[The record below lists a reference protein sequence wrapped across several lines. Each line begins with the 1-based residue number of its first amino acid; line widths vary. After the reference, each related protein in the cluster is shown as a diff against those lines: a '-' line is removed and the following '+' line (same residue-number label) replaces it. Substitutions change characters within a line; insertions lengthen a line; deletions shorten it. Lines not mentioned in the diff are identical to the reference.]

1 MEWDALLAD
10 LESRFDAERRAEIAA
25 ASADLAEA
33 ELAGIRILDR
43 LRNAV
48 GAELHMRTLSG
59 FAVDG
64 RLLRAGGEVL
74 VIDEGEGLRTLVPVR
89 AIAVVSSLPGPAPV
103 ADPARGGA
111 GGFGLTAA
119 GEVVGRLSRVGAD
132 YVDVL
137 VDGVDPASRLEPVR
151 PRRGRTSVLLAA
163 VEAVRSR

>member
-10 LESRFDAERRAEIAA
+10 LESRFDAERRAELAA

-74 VIDEGEGLRTLVPVR
+74 VIDEGEGLRTLMPIR
-89 AIAVVSSLPGPAPV
+89 TKALFSLLL
-103 ADPARGGA
+103 
-111 GGFGLTAA
+111 F
-119 GEVVGRLSRVGAD
+119 RL
-132 YVDVL
+132 
-137 VDGVDPASRLEPVR
+137 
-151 PRRGRTSVLLAA
+151 
-163 VEAVRSR
+163 

>member
-10 LESRFDAERRAEIAA
+10 LESRFDAERRAELAA

-74 VIDEGEGLRTLVPVR
+74 VIDEGEGLRTAER
-89 AIAVVSSLPGPAPV
+89 SEE
-103 ADPARGGA
+103 R
-111 GGFGLTAA
+111 
-119 GEVVGRLSRVGAD
+119 RVGK
-132 YVDVL
+132 
-137 VDGVDPASRLEPVR
+137 EC
-151 PRRGRTSVLLAA
+151 
-163 VEAVRSR
+163 RSRWSPYH

>member
-64 RLLRAGGEVL
+64 RLLKAGGEVL

-103 ADPARGGA
+103 ADPARGGS
-111 GGFGLTAA
+111 GGSGLTAA
-119 GEVVGRLSRVGAD
+119 LRA
-132 YVDVL
+132 
-137 VDGVDPASRLEPVR
+137 
-151 PRRGRTSVLLAA
+151 LAA
-163 VEAVRSR
+163 GYTSMRLRAPTPTR

>member
-10 LESRFDAERRAEIAA
+10 LESRFDAERRAELAA

-74 VIDEGEGLRTLVPVR
+74 IIDEGEAPDRILREIWSICSCSLNLWWEITGVR
-89 AIAVVSSLPGPAPV
+89 MS
-103 ADPARGGA
+103 
-111 GGFGLTAA
+111 
-119 GEVVGRLSRVGAD
+119 
-132 YVDVL
+132 
-137 VDGVDPASRLEPVR
+137 
-151 PRRGRTSVLLAA
+151 
-163 VEAVRSR
+163 

>member
-10 LESRFDAERRAEIAA
+10 LESRFDAERRAELAA

-89 AIAVVSSLPGPAPV
+89 AIAVVSPLPGPAPV
-103 ADPARGGA
+103 ADPARSGA
-111 GGFGLTAA
+111 GGPGLAAVLRTLARQGARVRLLLAA

-132 YVDVL
+132 HVDVR
-137 VDGVDPASRLEPVR
+137 SEEH
-151 PRRGRTSVLLAA
+151 TSELQ
-163 VEAVRSR
+163 SQY